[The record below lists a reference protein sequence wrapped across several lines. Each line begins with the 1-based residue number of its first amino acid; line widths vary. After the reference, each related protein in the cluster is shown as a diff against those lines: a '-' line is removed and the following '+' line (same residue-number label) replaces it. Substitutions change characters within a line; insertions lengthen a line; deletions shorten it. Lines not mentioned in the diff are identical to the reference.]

1 MEDKLLDI
9 LDNLN
14 ISETSLLL
22 EQDFDMHIDK
32 NVKKRI
38 MNSVKSKSQLQFEN
52 NENIL
57 HKLKNVFNSLFV
69 NKGFAVIMTIF
80 MLITGTGRYLSTTT
94 PVAYVSLD
102 INPSVELA
110 INKFKKVI
118 SYEAYNSDGE
128 ILLADNDKRNIT
140 VDKAISNI
148 ISSAISKKYLLD
160 NNNSIITFAT
170 ISNNL
175 NLRKTLQADLKY
187 TVNNTLKN
195 KSIEANVISSNND
208 FNKRL
213 EAKNLGFTV
222 SKYTLVEELKSLDSS
237 TVLTDYKNTSIIN
250 IEKKILELKNNTSK
264 EANTS
269 ISDSKNKVDNVNE
282 PINSKH
288 TDKATIKNNGNGDS
302 SNKNNNSGNSH
313 ASSNN
318 NSSGSGNSHT
328 SSNNNNGGNSN
339 TSNNNNN
346 GGNSNTSNNNNNG
359 GNSNTSNN
367 NNNGGNS
374 NTSNNNNG
382 DSSSRPNNNNK
393 PGHNHNHQN
402 SNNNKPWHNHNHQ
415 NSNNNKPWYNHNY
428 QNINYGH
435 NHHEN
440 NNHRY
445 SY

>member
-9 LDNLN
+9 LDSLNL
-14 ISETSLLL
+14 SETSLLL

-32 NVKKRI
+32 NIKKRI
-38 MNSVKSKSQLQFEN
+38 MNSVKSKSQLQLEN

-57 HKLKNVFNSLFV
+57 DKLKNVFNSLFV
-69 NKGFAVIMTIF
+69 NKGFAAIMTIF
-80 MLITGTGRYLSTTT
+80 VLITGTGRYLSTTT

-250 IEKKILELKNNTSK
+250 IEKKILELKNNTPK

-269 ISDSKNKVDNVNE
+269 ISDSKNKVDNINE

-346 GGNSNTSNNNNNG
+346 GGNSNTSNNNN
-359 GNSNTSNN
+359 
-367 NNNGGNS
+367 
-374 NTSNNNNG
+374 G

-402 SNNNKPWHNHNHQ
+402 SNNNKPWYNHNH
-415 NSNNNKPWYNHNY
+415 